1 MVVGG
6 RRLLGGLVTRE
17 IAMRLVAV
25 DVNVAAAV
33 NGIVVTDKQWQPPR
47 RASDALLLL
56 NALCTLRCS
65 RVERRTVCEALG
77 RVSRA
82 SRLEGLLHG
91 SEVLVRPALLI
102 VGRVGPA
109 AEDSLG
115 SAGSDLCRG

>member
-6 RRLLGGLVTRE
+6 RRLLGGLVTGE
-17 IAMRLVAV
+17 IATRLVAV
-25 DVNVAAAV
+25 DVNAV

-82 SRLEGLLHG
+82 SRLEGVLHG